1 MIADQLEAISTNLEE
16 IQEILVGDG
25 TALAKREISR
35 VLDDLDDV
43 YNELTSTEYHEQQQ
57 TLKEQTERMKQRV
70 IAEVIGELE
79 EREES
84 YYRNFWGDTKFIKLL
99 SNFDGFL
106 FLNTYL
112 AEITKENGYPMN
124 RSQLLNYVWEL
135 LAVDIAKKKR
145 GQKNLLDLWTSSTEY
160 TRSKMI
166 YEEN

>member
-1 MIADQLEAISTNLEE
+1 MS
-16 IQEILVGDG
+16 
-25 TALAKREISR
+25 
-35 VLDDLDDV
+35 
-43 YNELTSTEYHEQQQ
+43 
-57 TLKEQTERMKQRV
+57 
-70 IAEVIGELE
+70 
-79 EREES
+79 
-84 YYRNFWGDTKFIKLL
+84 
-99 SNFDGFL
+99 
-106 FLNTYL
+106 TYL

>member
-1 MIADQLEAISTNLEE
+1 MIADQLKAISTNLEE

-35 VLDDLDDV
+35 VLNDLDDV
-43 YNELTSTEYHEQQQ
+43 YNELTSTEYREQQE

-70 IAEVIGELE
+70 VAEVIGGLE

-84 YYRNFWGDTKFIKLL
+84 YYRNYWSDTKFIKLL

-112 AEITKENGYPMN
+112 AEITKENTYPMEQ
-124 RSQLLNYVWEL
+124 SQLLNYVWEL
-135 LAVDIAKKKR
+135 IAVDIAKKKR
-145 GQKNLLDLWTSSTEY
+145 GKKNVLDSWTDSSLY
-160 TRSKMI
+160 TRGMMI
-166 YEEN
+166 D